1 MPAATVI
8 ELSDIG
14 VTAGTTP
21 ILRGID
27 LEVVGGEIVG
37 LFGANGAG
45 KTTLLRL
52 IATLIRPAAGT
63 GIVLGADLSG
73 DDRYDIRNRI
83 GMIGHVPGLYP
94 ELTLGENLRFAASV
108 AGVPADA
115 VETSLEAVGLL
126 GAIDRQAGASSHGMQ
141 RRAEFAREL
150 MIERDLL
157 LLDEPHSALDKDAV
171 ELVNGL
177 VGKIAAN
184 GGAAILVSHDRD
196 RVVAIADRSVELAGG
211 SLR

>member
-141 RRAEFAREL
+141 RRVEFAREL